1 MFTGKLVNKFVR
13 FVFKCYHYL
22 SYRYFNIIISRL
34 KSPGYY
40 YSKGTRVVSITTMQG
55 VLGEGLKEPR
65 IVCKTIT
72 EGLELLNKMQTKFY
86 KDKQTTFIIISI
98 VPDIIIAKPGHQWT
112 REQQLSISFSDTE
125 PFEKILIRFWTN
137 NKILDK
143 ERVIR
148 MNPHLLKFIMF
159 TKPTYCY
166 VRNK

>member
-1 MFTGKLVNKFVR
+1 MLTGKLVNKFVR
-13 FVFKCYHYL
+13 FVFKCYYYL
-22 SYRYFNIIISRL
+22 SYRYLNIIISRL

-72 EGLELLNKMQTKFY
+72 EGLELLNKIQTKFY
-86 KDKQTTFIIISI
+86 KDRQTTFIIISL

-112 REQQLSISFSDTE
+112 PISFSNTE
-125 PFEKILIRFWTN
+125 PFEKILIKFWTN

-148 MNPHLLKFIMF
+148 MNPYLFRFTML